1 MKWIRP
7 QDELPEAKEPFWGG
21 KHSDDVLLWIDGRV
35 YIGHLKVYEPS
46 GCSIFTFIDD
56 DYDGLYADIK
66 VEKVTCWA
74 PIAPPPK
81 EWLNDEEEPP
91 A

>member
-7 QDELPEAKEPFWGG
+7 QDELPELINHDEFGIYSDYVLIDYNGMYHLAYLHDGFWNIY
-21 KHSDDVLLWIDGRV
+21 D
-35 YIGHLKVYEPS
+35 S
-46 GCSIFTFIDD
+46 G
-56 DYDGLYADIK
+56 LDI
-66 VEKVTCWA
+66 EIEDVTCWA

>member
-7 QDELPEAKEPFWGG
+7 QDELPEAKYPFPGG
-21 KHSDDVLLWIDGRV
+21 KYSDNVLICQDGAFYIAHLESYQPGEYSLFITHDLEPHGVEVDV
-35 YIGHLKVYEPS
+35 E
-46 GCSIFTFIDD
+46 
-56 DYDGLYADIK
+56 
-66 VEKVTCWA
+66 EVTCWA
-74 PIAPPPK
+74 PIPKPPK